1 MAKEFVQGDKI
12 PVEQDLSREQRELFT
27 EEDPEDEDSTMDVAA
42 ENANAGLQEDAE
54 TTFKWS
60 KANAALARNKPP
72 RKEEEEEEEEE
83 EEGGREVLEEEE
95 VEEDDEDDEDDEED
109 EPASKPLKRADSSS
123 TSSVG
128 SRLTS
133 PSAKSSRP
141 TMGGKSPRYVSVPKP
156 AVAGKLFTLV

>member
-27 EEDPEDEDSTMDVAA
+27 EESAEDEDSTMDVAA
-42 ENANAGLQEDAE
+42 QNTGAGLQEDAE
-54 TTFKWS
+54 TTFSWG
-60 KANAALARNKPP
+60 KANAALMRNK
-72 RKEEEEEEEEE
+72 RQHEKEEDEEEEE
-83 EEGGREVLEEEE
+83 EEGEREVLEEEE